1 MPETPLQPDKSEFPS
16 KRDNTSN
23 VRLMVNDL
31 EDLEMECQTNAYGLP
46 EDLDME
52 FRTNG
57 YGLPDD
63 KNVDDLKSNILVERI
78 KKN

>member
-1 MPETPLQPDKSEFPS
+1 
-16 KRDNTSN
+16 
-23 VRLMVNDL
+23 
-31 EDLEMECQTNAYGLP
+31 MEC
-46 EDLDME
+46 
-52 FRTNG
+52 RTNG